1 MKIDVRNRT
10 SDLMIYEL
18 QNIMVS
24 IESLNEYYLNSISTI
39 QKMKLV
45 IEEEYKIGLL
55 VDDGIQKALSAERIE
70 DAKQIIEK

>member
-1 MKIDVRNRT
+1 MKSDVRNRN

-45 IEEEYKIGLL
+45 IEEE
-55 VDDGIQKALSAERIE
+55 
-70 DAKQIIEK
+70 